1 MIDLGSDPECRL
13 VSVPGQ
19 TFWHTHI
26 CEVCGSYWTHIA
38 PTPMTQ
44 RENRRIHTCTKCGT
58 EVWKFVQLDEPKLG
72 IGDFALLASGVLLG
86 AVALSLFDRRQ

>member
-1 MIDLGSDPECRL
+1 
-13 VSVPGQ
+13 
-19 TFWHTHI
+19 
-26 CEVCGSYWTHIA
+26 
-38 PTPMTQ
+38 MTQ